1 MHAGVTDLSKTQILK
16 TVEVVSKKRNFR
28 LRGQKAFLCVW
39 EVTGTIRM
47 EDFSKGS
54 VSLYSKGRA
63 ASYKRGEKELS
74 ANSSVGD

>member
-1 MHAGVTDLSKTQILK
+1 
-16 TVEVVSKKRNFR
+16 
-28 LRGQKAFLCVW
+28 
-39 EVTGTIRM
+39 M

-63 ASYKRGEKELS
+63 ASYKCGEKELS